1 MKEMVKAVAWSNN
14 FSAYN
19 GMSSM
24 DNRAFSQGGR
34 EMRRGRIRLETGG
47 VALLGKQQNE
57 QKEAG
62 RENKFTGEK
71 KRGGKKK

>member
-1 MKEMVKAVAWSNN
+1 
-14 FSAYN
+14 
-19 GMSSM
+19 M

-71 KRGGKKK
+71 KRGGKKNSKGY

>member
-1 MKEMVKAVAWSNN
+1 
-14 FSAYN
+14 
-19 GMSSM
+19 M

-47 VALLGKQQNE
+47 VALLGTQQNE
-57 QKEAG
+57 QEEAG

-71 KRGGKKK
+71 KRGEKKIVKDVKMIQPEQKRI

>member
-1 MKEMVKAVAWSNN
+1 
-14 FSAYN
+14 
-19 GMSSM
+19 M